1 MKATHQLQ
9 GGLLAAVAL
18 LLASS
23 ASAEPLNLGD
33 ATPRWIE
40 VAFETSPAE
49 LPAQRATIWS
59 PPMPAMLR
67 PAARDG
73 WLVVAIP
80 PEVVERE
87 LLVQQDP
94 VPGTFSPFVWV
105 FDARS
110 GHVVSADL
118 EGAVNRRVLLGFL
131 RPKVRAEVR
140 FEMGTE
146 RAAGFLEPR
155 NFFGQR
161 LYEFCE
167 ASTRSTVCT
176 LVPPARYDRETGYV
190 NAVGLVEA
198 RSKGIATRSFSSLGE
213 ARFSERSSHGLV
225 AVSAG
230 PYSAES
236 P

>member
-1 MKATHQLQ
+1 VKANHQLQ

-18 LLASS
+18 LLASF

-40 VAFETSPAE
+40 VVFEASPAD
-49 LPAQRATIWS
+49 LPGQRVTTWS
-59 PPMPAMLR
+59 HPMPAMLR
-67 PAARDG
+67 PSARSG

-80 PEVVERE
+80 PDVVERE
-87 LLVQQDP
+87 LIPEQNP
-94 VPGTFSPFVWV
+94 VPGSFSPFVWV
-105 FDARS
+105 FDAAS

-118 EGAVNRRVLLGFL
+118 EGAVQRRVPLGFL

-140 FEMGTE
+140 FEMGTD
-146 RAAGFLEPR
+146 RVAGFLEPR

-167 ASTRSTVCT
+167 ASTRNASCT
-176 LVPPARYDRETGYV
+176 LVPPAVYDRETGYV

-213 ARFSERSSHGLV
+213 ARFLERTSHGLL

>member
-1 MKATHQLQ
+1 VKAAHQLR

-18 LLASS
+18 GLAGP
-23 ASAEPLNLGD
+23 ASAEPLDLDD

-40 VAFETSPAE
+40 VVFENSPAE
-49 LPAQRATIWS
+49 RPGQRATSWS
-59 PPMPAMLR
+59 HPMPAMLR
-67 PAARDG
+67 PAARSG

-80 PEVVERE
+80 PDVVERE
-87 LLVQQDP
+87 LLPEQDP

-118 EGAVNRRVLLGFL
+118 EGVVYRRVPLGFL
-131 RPKVRAEVR
+131 RPKVRADVR

-146 RAAGFLEPR
+146 RIAGFLQPR

-167 ASTRSTVCT
+167 ASTRKAACT
-176 LVPPARYDRETGYV
+176 LVPPAQLDRTTGYV

-213 ARFSERSSHGLV
+213 ARFSERSSQGLV

-230 PYSAES
+230 PYS